1 MIYNTLL
8 IYIFLSQFPSIVN
21 IGSSYTGLQILVL
34 PVFYL
39 CITKL
44 RLLINY
50 LLPLIIFSY
59 LIGVLRYSQINHV
72 EIILR
77 LTGLATVLSSI
88 FLPIILYQKSA
99 NIELFKAK
107 YLKLFLLSSIPSL
120 VFCLFEVVYR
130 VTSSGKLFWFMVSIK
145 DSIFVPNR
153 NTQTIGS
160 ISGLFPEHGLFA
172 PFLLFLL
179 GLSFYLL
186 NFSKINLVFLI
197 SLSWIF
203 ISLFHSSGLFIA
215 SLVLT
220 FLILFLLYFVSIIKN
235 LKLSKKS
242 LIYLILFSS
251 IFISIFFVSQY
262 THTFLFNRFSDLFS
276 EFDFNLISTIDSSLG
291 YKLLPY
297 YVLFNNSFIDFLTGS
312 GSGFFSQLVISKLNS
327 LPPILFENK
336 YFLQNLS
343 VQRFSLNSTLVCS
356 LLEYGIILWIFI
368 IFIIGKYIKLFNPIN
383 LLIDFSNI
391 LRYQL
396 KLNELLSF
404 IFFMSSFL
412 SIFGP
417 VPLTYPFPYL
427 SLSIMIILF
436 EAKKNNV

>member
-1 MIYNTLL
+1 MISSTLL

-34 PVFYL
+34 PIFYL
-39 CITKL
+39 YVYKL
-44 RLLINY
+44 RLLINFI
-50 LLPLIIFSY
+50 LPLIIFSY
-59 LIGVLRYSQINHV
+59 LIGVLRYSQINHI

-107 YLKLFLLSSIPSL
+107 YLKLFLLSSIPNL
-120 VFCLFEVVYR
+120 VFCIFEIIYR

-153 NTQTIGS
+153 TTQTIGS

-179 GLSFYLL
+179 GLSFYLC
-186 NFSKINLVFLI
+186 NFSKINLVLI
-197 SLSWIF
+197 ISFSWIL

-215 SLVLT
+215 SLGLT
-220 FLILFLLYFVSIIKN
+220 FLILALLYLVSVIRN

-242 LIYLILFSS
+242 LIYLISFSL
-251 IFISIFFVSQY
+251 ILISIFFVAKYS
-262 THTFLFNRFSDLFS
+262 HPFLFNRFSDLFS
-276 EFDFNLISTIDSSLG
+276 EFDFNLISQIDSSLG

-297 YVLFNNSFIDFLTGS
+297 YVLFNNSFTDLLVGS
-312 GSGFFSQLVISKLNS
+312 GSGFFSQLVISKLNF
-327 LPPILFENK
+327 LPPILFQNK

-343 VQRFSLNSTLVCS
+343 SQRFSLNSTLVCS

-368 IFIIGKYIKLFNPIN
+368 VFIIRKYIKFFNPIN
-383 LLIDFSNI
+383 IFIDFSNV

-396 KLNELLSF
+396 KLNELLSLL
-404 IFFMSSFL
+404 FFMASFL
-412 SIFGP
+412 SILGP

-427 SLSIMIILF
+427 SLSIIMIIF
-436 EAKKNNV
+436 EAKKNTV